1 MKIEFKRED
10 FLDSLQIVNRAI
22 KRGNI
27 YQILDCVYIDAS
39 KSKISLTAQDGKE
52 ITIKKDALGDIIEK
66 GKTAIDGS
74 QLLDII
80 RTMPEESF
88 IEMSVNDR
96 NECIITCGE
105 KIKHNIQAKDES
117 TYPNVVSINK
127 ENRIIVNEYKLKNM
141 LEKTLFSFDRTAESG
156 NIVLKGLYF
165 NINKDNFQVKSMD
178 GYIISIVNEKLPIEE
193 KKYESV
199 IPGTALEEMYKLIKG
214 DISKDVYIYFNDK
227 NVAFDFNETL
237 FTSIIIPN
245 KYIETDRIFNIDH
258 STTIQISKDD
268 LLNSLRRAMTAIR
281 ENDNRPVIFDIKD
294 GKMEVKINTLSGDYF
309 EEINVNKI
317 GKELMIA
324 FNARNL
330 IKILNVIDDE
340 KINMYFSGAKQP
352 VIIKDKQETYL
363 YLLTPVKI

>member
-1 MKIEFKRED
+1 
-10 FLDSLQIVNRAI
+10 
-22 KRGNI
+22 
-27 YQILDCVYIDAS
+27 
-39 KSKISLTAQDGKE
+39 
-52 ITIKKDALGDIIEK
+52 
-66 GKTAIDGS
+66 
-74 QLLDII
+74 
-80 RTMPEESF
+80 
-88 IEMSVNDR
+88 
-96 NECIITCGE
+96 
-105 KIKHNIQAKDES
+105 
-117 TYPNVVSINK
+117 
-127 ENRIIVNEYKLKNM
+127 
-141 LEKTLFSFDRTAESG
+141 
-156 NIVLKGLYF
+156 
-165 NINKDNFQVKSMD
+165 MD

-199 IPGTALEEMYKLIKG
+199 IPGTALEEMYKLLKG

-281 ENDNRPVIFDIKD
+281 ENDNRPVIFDIKE

-309 EEINVNKI
+309 EEININKI